1 MAASRSTETCCSKPC
16 SSQSAGWT
24 ELMREGSR
32 LMSDGQPEDAQVRF
46 ASAAKLRPGHV
57 QTLAL
62 FGASLLRADKPE
74 AALDVFAAILKLDP
88 RHIAARHGKG
98 LSLYHLG
105 DRQAALATFR
115 SAVRHCRQ
123 AWNSWRSIADL
134 TPHEDERIAALQT
147 TADAL
152 EGLCK
157 IPSAPPRLY
166 ASCADAL
173 MHAHR
178 FEDAARFVRAN
189 WSRFPDEGSAYD
201 RLARASYRLG
211 AFEQAFGHMTQALA
225 AIAPEDVPASPAPRI
240 FSPDAA
246 RGALQHIR
254 QILDAHHVPF
264 FLAAGTLLGFVRT
277 GAPLAHDRDV
287 DIGVFQDEHGAPDIA
302 GILRAHPS
310 VLLAPSAR
318 PGDRYF
324 SVRCRSVAVDIF
336 LHARRTDAVR
346 CGFSHDKGDIQWR
359 FSPFTVTRACFDAMD
374 WMLPSPAEQYLAQT
388 YGEHWQSPD
397 TGFAS
402 VVNSPA
408 LFEVNPFARAYYS
421 VARARKCR
429 LTGDHQKADA
439 LLARSPIPV
448 RLGQVPF
455 APGAA
460 GRPIPRGELM

>member
-1 MAASRSTETCCSKPC
+1 MAPPRPTETCRRKPC
-16 SSQSAGWT
+16 SSQSADWT
-24 ELMREGSR
+24 ELMREGSM
-32 LMSDGQPEDAQVRF
+32 LMSDGQPEDAQARF
-46 ASAAKLRPGHV
+46 AAAAKLRPGHV
-57 QTLAL
+57 QTLTL
-62 FGASLLRADKPE
+62 LGASLLRADKPE
-74 AALDVFAAILKLDP
+74 AALDVFTAILKMDAD
-88 RHIAARHGKG
+88 HIAARHGKG

-105 DRQAALATFR
+105 DRQGALASFR
-115 SAVRHCRQ
+115 GAVRHCGK
-123 AWNSWRSIADL
+123 AWTSWHAIADL
-134 TPHEDERIAALQT
+134 TPYEDERIAALQ
-147 TADAL
+147 AAAQAL

-157 IPSAPPRLY
+157 TPSASSRLH

-178 FEDAARFVRAN
+178 FEDAAQFVRAN
-189 WSRFPDEGSAYD
+189 WGRFPDEGSAYD

-211 AFEQAFGHMTQALA
+211 AFEHAFGHMTQALA
-225 AIAPEDVPASPAPRI
+225 AIAPEDIPANPAPRI

-246 RGALQHIR
+246 RGALQQIGHI
-254 QILDAHHVPF
+254 LNTHHVPF
-264 FLAAGTLLGFVRT
+264 FLAGGTLLGFVRT

-287 DIGVFQDEHGAPDIA
+287 DIGVFQDEDAAVDIA
-302 GILRAHPS
+302 GILRTHPS

-336 LHARRTDAVR
+336 LHERRPDAVL

-359 FSPFTVTRACFDAMD
+359 FSPFGLERASFHAMD

-388 YGEHWQSPD
+388 YGKRWQSPD
-397 TGFAS
+397 AGFAS

-429 LTGDHQKADA
+429 LTGDLQKSDA

-448 RLGQVPF
+448 PPGQDPF
-455 APGAA
+455 APVAA
-460 GRPIPRGELM
+460 GRPIFGTWLM